1 MLWSYFCQHSV
12 EISAEL
18 NSVPQLLYA
27 RPLSH
32 RSAVDYQFKDDLNDD
47 DEFKDDLKWKC
58 RSIRTYQV
66 PPCSGDQ

>member
-1 MLWSYFCQHSV
+1 M

-47 DEFKDDLKWKC
+47 DEFKDDLK
-58 RSIRTYQV
+58 
-66 PPCSGDQ
+66 